1 MRKIV
6 EVTIMVLILLAAFTV
21 PAMAQDSSAQPAPP
35 VNIPEDELI
44 ALPLPTSLVTPN
56 LVAPATEEIPT
67 GIELYHL
74 ASWVDEWGCWTPG
87 GSLRFRAF
95 GIDSRELYVPLYVY
109 KTVRLSDSRE
119 ATYQIQL
126 DWVSDPSGEPQ
137 AWVNLEVEREVVK
150 LWFASPEV
158 DQVTTQALLWGADQP
173 STFKARSRLCWLHLP
188 AVRR

>member
-1 MRKIV
+1 MRKI
-6 EVTIMVLILLAAFTV
+6 TMGIMLILVMLGTFAL
-21 PAMAQDSSAQPAPP
+21 PAMAQDSPAQPAPP
-35 VNIPEDELI
+35 VIIPGDELV
-44 ALPLPTSLVTPN
+44 ALPLPTS

-74 ASWVDEWGCWTPG
+74 ASWVDEWGCWTAG

-109 KTVRLSDSRE
+109 KTVRQSGGGE

-126 DWVSDPSGEPQ
+126 DWTLDPSGEPQ
-137 AWVNLEVEREVVK
+137 AWVNLEVEKEVVK

-173 STFKARSRLCWLHLP
+173 STFKARSRLCWLRLP
-188 AVRR
+188 LVRSS